1 MGYAGIT
8 PTNVADTSSSSRLS
22 STWVGL
28 ASGLLK
34 VSMSTGFGVNDT
46 YFTTTVTLQ
55 NVGTQPLYNVDWM
68 RNVDPDQEHVSELC
82 SCIMAVCKQW
92 RCEVVCVRVFTG
104 GVHRA
109 GESLAPVSKPLP
121 LA

>member
-1 MGYAGIT
+1 MGYADIT
-8 PTNVADTSSSSRLS
+8 PTNIADTSSSSRLS
-22 STWVGL
+22 STWVGR

-68 RNVDPDQEHVSELC
+68 RNVDPDQEHVRE
-82 SCIMAVCKQW
+82 
-92 RCEVVCVRVFTG
+92 RV
-104 GVHRA
+104 
-109 GESLAPVSKPLP
+109 
-121 LA
+121 